1 MQVKIWFQNRR
12 MKWRNS
18 KERELL
24 ASGGSRSQTLPTK
37 SNPHP
42 DLSDSELE
50 RAAAARSSSSS
61 TSTSFIHHKPTTV
74 IVNGAA
80 TCCTTTAAVD
90 QLH

>member
-1 MQVKIWFQNRR
+1 

-61 TSTSFIHHKPTTV
+61 ISTSTSSFIHHKPTTV

-80 TCCTTTAAVD
+80 TCCTTTTAAVD